1 MTEKDTMDQ
10 TVKSVPHTF
19 VLGGELS
26 VGRLGYGAMRL
37 TGQPGN
43 YGRYPD
49 WEGGKALLRRAV
61 EFGITLIDTA
71 HAYGPGWNEDLI
83 AEALHPYP
91 TGLVIATKGGITK
104 YGPSDI
110 RTEGRPE
117 QLRAQLEESL
127 RRLRLERID
136 LYQLHRPD
144 PAVPWSE
151 QIGAL
156 ARLREEGKVRLI
168 GLSNVDQTQLDA
180 ALALVPV
187 ASVQNRHNPVERGGD
202 ALIDACAERGIAFL
216 PHGPLGAH
224 PMQHGAPL
232 AAGPAAAGEQRGTPA
247 QQALRWMLG
256 RAPNLIAIPGTT
268 SVRHLEENLGTW
280 GPNGAGRP

>member
-1 MTEKDTMDQ
+1 MDQ
-10 TVKSVPHTF
+10 TATPLPRTF
-19 VLGGELS
+19 ALGGELS
-26 VGRLGYGAMRL
+26 VDRLGYGAMRL

-61 EFGITLIDTA
+61 ALGVTLIDTA
-71 HAYGPGWNEDLI
+71 HAYGPGWNEELI

-91 TGLVIATKGGITK
+91 AGLVIATKGGVAK
-104 YGPSDI
+104 HGPSDI
-110 RTEGRPE
+110 RAEGRPE
-117 QLRAQLEESL
+117 QLRAQVEESL

-144 PAVPWSE
+144 PSVPWPD
-151 QIGAL
+151 QVGAL

-168 GLSNVDQTQLDA
+168 GLSNVDGAQLDQ
-180 ALALVPV
+180 ALALAPI
-187 ASVQNRHNPVERGGD
+187 ASVQNRYNPVERGAD

-224 PMQHGAPL
+224 PMRQGAPL
-232 AAGPAAAGEQRGTPA
+232 ADEQRRALAERGGTPA

-268 SVRHLEENLGTW
+268 SIRHLEENLGAW
-280 GPNGAGRP
+280 NLA